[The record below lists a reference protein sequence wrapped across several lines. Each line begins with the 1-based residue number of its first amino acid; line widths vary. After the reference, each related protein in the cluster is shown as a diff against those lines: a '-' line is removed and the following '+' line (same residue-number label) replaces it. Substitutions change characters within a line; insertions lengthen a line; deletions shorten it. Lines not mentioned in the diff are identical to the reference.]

1 MRETF
6 KEEQI
11 STEVFTSQTH
21 GQVDLHRMVDLI
33 RVYVDEDLE
42 KEYSLVIGTDSHE
55 RNESGNGKNQLTIVT
70 AVTIHRDH
78 VGGIYFYKKK
88 NGDNLSKE
96 ASRRSRIRNKIYQE
110 TTESLRFA
118 SYFVPLL
125 QERLNGQFPRLE
137 IHIDVGERGE
147 TRDMIKEVVGM
158 VTGSGYQARIKPDSF
173 GASNVADKHT

>member
-1 MRETF
+1 MV
-6 KEEQI
+6 KENDDKGDL
-11 STEVFTSQTH
+11 FTSQTY
-21 GQVDLHRMVDLI
+21 GQVSTEQMIQII
-33 RVYVDEDLE
+33 RTYLDEDPE
-42 KEYSLVIGTDSHE
+42 QQYSLVIGTDSHE
-55 RNESGNGKNQLTIVT
+55 KNGFESGESVLTIVT

-88 NGDNLSKE
+88 TLPNLGKE
-96 ASRRSRIRNKIYQE
+96 ASKKSKIKNKIYQE
-110 TTESLRFA
+110 TIQSLDFA

-125 QERLNGQFPRLE
+125 QQTLNGHFPRLE

-158 VTGSGYQARIKPDSF
+158 VTGSGYEARIKPDSF